1 MTNEELDELVEKY
14 RVQFVKSLR
23 LSKVNFEDFSNFK
36 KYRIYFLLSI
46 AFFLIT
52 ILTLSK
58 HLVFFQW
65 GLISTDFR
73 VLKVMDRVTREI
85 LKF

>member
-1 MTNEELDELVEKY
+1 MTNEQLDELVEKY
-14 RVQFVKSLR
+14 RLQFVRALR
-23 LSKVNFEDFSNFK
+23 LGEVNFEDFSNFK
-36 KYRIYFLLSI
+36 KYRIYFLLSS

-65 GLISTDFR
+65 RLLPTDFR